1 MIRLQLLLVFSKRQH
16 ILRKL
21 LLVLLRE
28 LGGFLEFLV
37 LAFVLFED
45 SYQLYFFLDF
55 LNRLLLVLF
64 DLLLDLLGLIVNL
77 LI

>member
-1 MIRLQLLLVFSKRQH
+1 MIRLQLLLVVSKRPH

-45 SYQLYFFLDF
+45 SYQLSFFLDF
-55 LNRLLLVLF
+55 LFRLLLVLF
-64 DLLLDLLGLIVNL
+64 DLLPDLLGLIVNL